1 MASELF
7 SKEGQMVMN
16 NQAAHGSP
24 RIASGVRKRIRK
36 WWGEKLQKA
45 SMKAEGV
52 LEPSMRDRILESI
65 QSTSG

>member
-36 WWGEKLQKA
+36 WWGEKLQK
-45 SMKAEGV
+45 
-52 LEPSMRDRILESI
+52 L
-65 QSTSG
+65 Q